1 MMWFVKRSVR
11 RLVSVFFLPLLFCA
25 ALGVQ
30 AEDFTFENYLPQMM
44 LRVDNGQQPLAC
56 VRMAAGWPGSL
67 RYVEFE
73 LSETTPMEVLRNFK
87 VYHTTAPGLTRDA
100 VELTGVPL
108 VQTGRKFLIDYW
120 NSENP
125 RSGPNIGIGSCLLL
139 TAEVLPVATVDMRF
153 SGVCT
158 RVQGDGGTVLLKPQ
172 MPGEARIFPFAQHIL
187 PYFRAADGYAW
198 QEEYIKHVTGV
209 IVFQVGVDNSGILTG
224 TDNANFNNRLQTIK
238 AARDKH
244 NPHAQIILGVAH
256 CAAGMVTCTA
266 NAALR
271 VKLAE
276 SMAAFAKEKG
286 FDGIDIDW
294 EHPIDATQWANY
306 ELFLRELKPRA
317 YAVGATISCAF
328 IQTGGGPTKAVMNLF
343 DFVNYMTY
351 DKPAEHSTMAH
362 AKDDVEWCRNTAK
375 LPDYKIISG
384 LPFYSHDCEGTRNWD
399 AARSWGNIM
408 NDNPALYDNPGN
420 NNFNY
425 NGVRHYFNNVA
436 LLIQKGQWLK
446 DQKLGGA
453 MIWSSDHDVALTNRK
468 SAIKVL
474 TSGIPVVRLD
484 IPVPE
489 RLYVKAEVG
498 EAQTVQDGASWETAL
513 IGPAG
518 LESALESRPA
528 QIWVSG
534 GTYLLNNTLL
544 TRDGT
549 SVFGGFS
556 GSEVQLSDRLR
567 SDLNGNG
574 VIEPWEFTN
583 STRLDGQSLY
593 RAVAQ
598 HADYITPVTWDGMVI
613 QNGSSVS
620 EQGGG
625 IAMRTGFVLKNS
637 IVRNCKT
644 TGNSVSGGGI
654 WICGAGKLEGCL
666 ITENTAGYN
675 SGYGGGA
682 GGIAINGNNS
692 GVVKIYNCVISK
704 NTYVPGGGD
713 SGANGGGIHIGQ
725 SGGTEIV
732 NTVFAYNRARWSPGI
747 CFYTGSGANNKV
759 VNCVFVGNQGDGG
772 NDACISLDV
781 NQNASIVNSIFWKN
795 TTGVP
800 AKCTYTALTEAS
812 TGTGNITLTAS
823 PFKTALEKYPF
834 VLTDEQKTAIDKADW
849 RLNDTSPAVNR
860 GLKSGYPGTADDSLD
875 LSGQSRIWKQNG
887 VGMIDMGA
895 YEYEGLG
902 IAELAQPL
910 TAGNTIYNA
919 LPYPGVSAPV
929 YLYPVSGET
938 PGTQYKKGEGVLAS
952 APVEPGDYT
961 ARFPD
966 PVFVSDLWRWSGQD
980 LSFTI
985 SQASLSSP
993 VVPEL
998 LASFSE
1004 NMTLAAV
1011 TPLGSFTGIGG
1022 IAIHC
1027 SGVWDHPDSALAVGA
1042 NPLCAYTFTPTAPLE
1057 ASRYLPYQGTMTLTV
1072 TAAADPIITMIPDKA
1087 TVNPNN
1093 QEDKIVLAVSLS
1105 KAPDDTVEIPLVY
1118 SHSSVWKNAPSSLT
1132 FSAGTSERTQNV
1144 ELYPSTGEHSE
1155 NLTVNFGSMTGVING
1170 TPSGVT
1176 LSILPG
1182 SVRFVTQTAQGA
1194 GNGINWNNSAPGT
1207 DLQAMLNTAGVTEVH
1222 VGAGT
1227 YTGTV
1232 AGDAF
1237 TLPAKVKLIGGYAAS
1252 GGEAARDPK
1261 LNLTTLT
1268 KGNQANT
1275 RILRMKTGT
1284 AADSTVLDGFVVSGG
1299 NFTEGAN
1306 GIGIYAENYSEILNC
1321 TVKNNNAALNL
1332 SGWQAPSLYGG
1343 GIYAAGNIALRDCKI
1358 ENNTITSTGGS
1369 GYRKL
1374 YGGGIY
1380 ANGKI
1385 WVVNCVINA
1394 NTARNSSAQNASD
1407 EYGWTMGGGIF
1418 LASGAAGAVLQ
1429 NSELIGNVAE
1439 NTIPSAYQ
1447 FNASTYKTNRAY
1459 GGSLYSEASDVIIS
1473 NTVFANSST
1482 VANSPVSG
1490 LLKEGFGG
1498 GCFIGGTNSLI
1509 DSCRINGNSVTQ
1521 NGGGVY
1527 LASMSTV
1534 KDCLL
1539 SGNSASRGGGIATTA
1554 GGTISRSVIAN
1565 NRATDAADGS
1575 GAGLSVHAGGTL
1587 IVEDCLI
1594 ANNAN
1599 VRNYGGG
1606 IAQYQGAAK
1615 LLVRNCTVVRNSHYG
1630 IHAAGTAN
1638 SVTVENTIVWG
1649 NATSGVT
1656 GTISTLNNNAY
1667 EGGTGT
1673 NFNLNNAS
1681 NTEWNSGKIAPHFV
1695 SPSATAGNDAGWV
1708 SAEWALASAS
1718 PLVNRGKE
1726 IDGIDYRDAL
1736 DLAKKDRKQFG
1747 FVDIGAYESVEK
1759 GNIFYAIGGETN
1771 TPSMWVDG
1779 TLPALSQ
1786 IGPAT
1791 PSDLGQITFSQNGN
1805 AIVDPT
1811 HLPGVYLATLS
1822 LTIAEPS
1829 FWKPFPETMSL
1840 TVKTPVPSAEGSF
1853 YISVDGGGSGA
1864 QNSPCK
1870 FSRAV
1875 DYINAGDGT
1884 TLYSLYVPEGGGLAS
1899 LNLTKKAALIGV
1911 KSLDDLSAADPHGVI
1926 FETVQAVAGSQ
1937 FRNCWVQ
1944 KTLNITGTSAPAN
1957 LERVLV
1963 TGSAEIEPEVNAVY
1977 CTFILPALTLHA
1989 AASSAESSIFWN
2001 PNGAF
2006 SFADQTPQTMTFCAG
2021 NGIFSSDPG
2030 SMDEYGNLQLSNQN
2044 DDIFGPRFSEVSG
2057 GEVLGSAPAHA
2068 YLGKGSVLINRG
2080 KAQSVTFS
2088 SPSVFRIEKLNA
2100 SISNII
2106 PTTQEVH
2113 AVLLNKIV

>member
-1 MMWFVKRSVR
+1 MMWFVKRSIW
-11 RLVSVFFLPLLFCA
+11 RLGSVFFLPLLFCA
-25 ALGVQ
+25 ALSVQ
-30 AEDFTFENYLPQMM
+30 AEDFTFENYLPQML

-100 VELTGVPL
+100 VELTAVPL
-108 VQTGRKFLIDYW
+108 VQTGRKFLLDFW

-125 RSGPNIGIGSCLLL
+125 RSGPNIAIGSCLLL

-172 MPGEARIFPFAQHIL
+172 MSGEARIFPFAQHIL
-187 PYFRAADGYAW
+187 PYFRATDAWYTW

-209 IVFQVGVDNSGILTG
+209 IVFQVGVSNSGELTG
-224 TDNANFNNRLQTIK
+224 KEDVNFNSWLEKIK
-238 AARDKH
+238 AGRDKY

-256 CAAGMVTCTA
+256 CAPGMITCSA
-266 NAALR
+266 DPALR

-276 SMAAFAKEKG
+276 DMAAFAKEKG

-294 EHPIDATQWANY
+294 EHPTNATQWANY

-317 YAVGATISCAF
+317 YAVGATVSIAF
-328 IQTGGGPTKAVMNLF
+328 ARFSGPTKAVMSLLDYANS
-343 DFVNYMTY
+343 MTY
-351 DKPAEHSTMAH
+351 DNAGEHSTMQQ

-420 NNFNY
+420 NNFIY

-484 IPVPE
+484 IPAPE
-489 RLYVKAEVG
+489 RLYVKAEIG
-498 EAQTVQDGASWETAL
+498 ETQTVQNGTSWETAL
-513 IGPAG
+513 IGSIG
-518 LESALESRPA
+518 LESALDSRPA

-598 HADYITPVTWDGMVI
+598 HADYNTPVTWDGMVI
-613 QNGSSVS
+613 QNGSSVA

-654 WICGAGKLEGCL
+654 WVCGAGKLEGCL

-675 SGYGGGA
+675 SGYGGGG
-682 GGIAINGNNS
+682 GGIAINGNNT

-704 NTYVPGGGD
+704 NTYVPGEGET
-713 SGANGGGIHIGQ
+713 GANGGAIHVNQ

-732 NTVFAYNRARWSPGI
+732 NTVFAYNRAKWSPGI
-747 CFYTGSGANNKV
+747 NYYTESGNNNKII
-759 VNCVFVGNQGDGG
+759 NCVFIGHLGDGG
-772 NDACISLDV
+772 GKTAISINTDV
-781 NQNASIVNSIFWKN
+781 NITNSIFWEN
-795 TTGVP
+795 QVGPTGK
-800 AKCTYTALTEAS
+800 ATYSATQDAYA
-812 TGTGNITLTAS
+812 GTGNITLAVV
-823 PFKTALEKYPF
+823 PFKADLGAYPF
-834 VLTDEQKTAIDKADW
+834 ALTDEQKAAIDKADW

-860 GLKSGYPGTADDSLD
+860 GLKSGYPGTADESFD

-887 VGMIDMGA
+887 VGIIDMGP

-910 TAGNTIYNA
+910 TAGNTVYNA
-919 LPYPGVSAPV
+919 LPYSGISAPV
-929 YLYPVSGET
+929 YLYPVSGDV
-938 PGTQYKKGEGVLAS
+938 PGTQYKKGEEVLAS

-961 ARFPD
+961 AHFPD
-966 PVFVSDLWRWSGQD
+966 PTFVSDLWRWDGQN

-985 SQASLSSP
+985 SRAPLSSP

-1004 NMTLAAV
+1004 NMTLADV
-1011 TPLGSFTGIGG
+1011 IPLGSFTGISGT
-1022 IAIHC
+1022 AIHC

-1042 NPLCAYTFTPTAPLE
+1042 NPLCAYTFTPTDPQE
-1057 ASRYLPYQGTMTLTV
+1057 ALRYVPYQGTMTLTV
-1072 TAAADPIITMIPDKA
+1072 TATADPIITMIPDKA

-1093 QEDKIVLAVSLS
+1093 QEDKIILAVSLS
-1105 KAPDDTVEIPLVY
+1105 KVPDDTVEIPLVY
-1118 SHSSVWKNAPSSLT
+1118 SNASAWKNAPSFLI
-1132 FSAGTSERTQNV
+1132 FSAGTSELTQNV
-1144 ELYPSTGEHSE
+1144 ELYPSTGDYSE
-1155 NLTVNFGSMTGVING
+1155 NLTVNFGAMTRVTNG
-1170 TPSGVT
+1170 TPFGVS
-1176 LSILPG
+1176 LSILPE

-1207 DLQAMLNTAGVTEVH
+1207 DLQAILNTAGVTEVH

-1227 YTGTV
+1227 YIGTG

-1237 TLPAKVKLIGGYAAS
+1237 TLPAKVKLIGGYPVS
-1252 GGEAARDPK
+1252 GGTTRDPK

-1275 RILRMKTGT
+1275 RILRMKAGT
-1284 AADSTVLDGFVVSGG
+1284 TADSTVLDGFVVTGG
-1299 NFTEGAN
+1299 NFTAGAD

-1321 TVKNNNAALNL
+1321 TVKNNSAVF
-1332 SGWQAPSLYGG
+1332 STGGWQVGFLQGG
-1343 GIYAAGNIALRDCKI
+1343 GIYAAGNCLLRCSEI
-1358 ENNTITSTGGS
+1358 NLNSLTSGNSDGPS
-1369 GYRKL
+1369 GYRRAFGGGL
-1374 YGGGIY
+1374 YANGMVIVEDCLFAENTLKSRVNSNAIDEYAWSAGGGIY
-1380 ANGKI
+1380 
-1385 WVVNCVINA
+1385 
-1394 NTARNSSAQNASD
+1394 
-1407 EYGWTMGGGIF
+1407 
-1418 LASGAAGAVLQ
+1418 LASGAENSVIRKTSFKNNLLTAYHVVGAADRPPV
-1429 NSELIGNVAE
+1429 
-1439 NTIPSAYQ
+1439 
-1447 FNASTYKTNRAY
+1447 RCY
-1459 GGSLYSEASDVIIS
+1459 GGGVYSEAANLVISDVIM
-1473 NTVFANSST
+1473 
-1482 VANSPVSG
+1482 SG
-1490 LLKEGFGG
+1490 SVLNAGGADGVKIEGFGG

-1527 LASMSTV
+1527 LASVSTV
-1534 KDCLL
+1534 KDCIL

-1554 GGTISRSVIAN
+1554 GGAISSSVIAN
-1565 NRATDAADGS
+1565 NSAIDATDGS
-1575 GAGLSVHAGGTL
+1575 GAGLSVHVGGTL
-1587 IVEDCLI
+1587 IVENCLI

-1630 IHAAGTAN
+1630 IHAAGAAN

-1649 NATSGVT
+1649 NATPGVT
-1656 GTISTLNNNAY
+1656 GTISTSNNNAY
-1667 EGGTGT
+1667 EDGTGT
-1673 NFNLNNAS
+1673 NFSLNNAS
-1681 NTEWNSGKIAPHFV
+1681 NTEWNSGKIAPHFA
-1695 SPSATAGNDAGWV
+1695 SPSLTIGNDADWA
-1708 SAEWALASAS
+1708 SADWALASAS

-1726 IDGIDYRDAL
+1726 IDGIDYRDAV
-1736 DLAKKDRKQFG
+1736 DLAKKDRKQVG
-1747 FVDIGAYESVEK
+1747 FVDIGAYESAGK

-1771 TPSMWVDG
+1771 TPSVWVDG

-1791 PSDLGQITFSQNGN
+1791 PSDLGKIAFSQDGN
-1805 AIVDPT
+1805 TIVDPT
-1811 HLPGVYLATLS
+1811 NLPGVYLATLT
-1822 LTIAEPS
+1822 LTTAEGS

-1840 TVKTPVPSAEGSF
+1840 TVKAPIPSAEGSF

-1875 DYINAGDGT
+1875 DYINAGDGN
-1884 TLYSLYVPEGGGLAS
+1884 TLYSLYVPEGAGFVS
-1899 LNLTKKAALIGV
+1899 LNLMKKASVIGV

-1937 FRNCWVQ
+1937 FRNCWIQ

-1957 LERVLV
+1957 LEWVLV
-1963 TGSAEIEPEVNAVY
+1963 TGAADIEPEVNAVY
-1977 CTFILPALTLHA
+1977 CTFILPALTLHTA
-1989 AASSAESSIFWN
+1989 TSSAESSVFWN

-2006 SFADQTPQTMTFCAG
+2006 SFANQVPQTMTFCAG
-2021 NGIFSSDPG
+2021 NGIISGDPG
-2030 SMDEYGNLQLSNQN
+2030 TMDEYENLQLSNQN
-2044 DDIFGPRFSEVSG
+2044 NDILGPRFSEVSG
-2057 GEVLGSAPAHA
+2057 GEVLESAPAHA
-2068 YLGKGSVLINRG
+2068 YLGKGSILINRG
-2080 KAQSVTFS
+2080 KAQPVTFS
-2088 SPSVFRIEKLNA
+2088 SPSVFRIEKSNA
-2100 SISNII
+2100 FRSNII
-2106 PTTQEVH
+2106 PISQEGDTWRF
-2113 AVLLNKIV
+2113 AK

>member
-25 ALGVQ
+25 ALSVQ
-30 AEDFTFENYLPQMM
+30 AAIVTQSYLPQVL

-56 VRMAAGWPGSL
+56 VRVVSL
-67 RYVEFE
+67 GYPDGKLFRLHFQ
-73 LSETTPMEVLRNFK
+73 LSDTTPVEVLRNFK
-87 VYHTTAPGLTRDA
+87 IYRTTAIGLTGDA

-108 VQTGRKFLIDYW
+108 VQSGRTFTVDFGGMA
-120 NSENP
+120 P
-125 RSGPNIGIGSCLLL
+125 TPVVGDCFLL
-139 TAEVLPVATVDMRF
+139 TAEILPAATPEMRF

-158 RVQGDGGTVLLKPQ
+158 MCNIDGQDGWVPLAQ

-187 PYFRAADGYAW
+187 PYFRATDAWYTW

-209 IVFQVGVDNSGILTG
+209 IVFQVGVSNSGELTG
-224 TDNANFNNRLQTIK
+224 KEDVNFNSWLEKIK
-238 AARDKH
+238 AGRDKY

-256 CAAGMVTCTA
+256 CAPGMVTCTA

-294 EHPIDATQWANY
+294 EHPENATQWANY

-317 YAVGATISCAF
+317 YAVGATVSIAF
-328 IQTGGGPTKAVMNLF
+328 ARFSGPTKGVMSLL
-343 DFVNYMTY
+343 DYVNSMTY
-351 DKPAEHSTMAH
+351 DNAGEHSTMQQAM
-362 AKDDVEWCRNTAK
+362 DDVEWCRNEAK

-446 DQKLGGA
+446 DQKLGGV

-518 LESALESRPA
+518 LESAQESCPA

-800 AKCTYTALTEAS
+800 AKCTYSALTEAS

-938 PGTQYKKGEGVLAS
+938 PGTQYKKGEEVLAS

-1042 NPLCAYTFTPTAPLE
+1042 NPLCAYTFTPTDPLE

-1105 KAPDDTVEIPLVY
+1105 KVPDDTVEIPLVY
-1118 SHSSVWKNAPSSLT
+1118 SNSSVWKNAPSSLT
-1132 FSAGTSERTQNV
+1132 FSAGTRTQNV
-1144 ELYPSTGEHSE
+1144 ELYPSTGERSE

-1237 TLPAKVKLIGGYAAS
+1237 TLPAKVKLIGGYAAA

-1284 AADSTVLDGFVVSGG
+1284 AADSTVLDGFVVTGG
-1299 NFTEGAN
+1299 NFTTGAN

-1321 TVKNNNAALNL
+1321 TVKNNSAVF
-1332 SGWQAPSLYGG
+1332 STGGWDVGFLQGA
-1343 GIYAAGNIALRDCKI
+1343 GIYAAGNCLLRYSEI
-1358 ENNTITSTGGS
+1358 NLNSLTSGNSDGPS
-1369 GYRKL
+1369 GYRRAFGGGL
-1374 YGGGIY
+1374 YANGMVIVEDCLFAENTLKSRVNSNGIDEYAWSAGGGIY
-1380 ANGKI
+1380 LTSGAENS
-1385 WVVNCVINA
+1385 VIRKTTFKN
-1394 NTARNSSAQNASD
+1394 NLLTAYHVAGTADRPPVRC
-1407 EYGWTMGGGIF
+1407 YGGG
-1418 LASGAAGAVLQ
+1418 V
-1429 NSELIGNVAE
+1429 
-1439 NTIPSAYQ
+1439 
-1447 FNASTYKTNRAY
+1447 
-1459 GGSLYSEASDVIIS
+1459 YSEAANLVISDVIMS
-1473 NTVFANSST
+1473 GSVLNAGG
-1482 VANSPVSG
+1482 VAGVKIEG
-1490 LLKEGFGG
+1490 LGG

-1695 SPSATAGNDAGWV
+1695 SPSATAGNDAGWA
-1708 SAEWALASAS
+1708 SAEWALAPAS

-1811 HLPGVYLATLS
+1811 NLPGVYLATLS
-1822 LTIAEPS
+1822 LTTVEPS

-1899 LNLTKKAALIGV
+1899 LKLTKKAALIGV